1 VTTPP
6 THPTPSPV
14 LALTDFSEAA
24 QAATRRAAL
33 VARAEGRPL
42 LLMHALG
49 AELLAG
55 LRRWMGERSAVEG
68 SLRQAAA
75 QQLDEAAAALAA
87 DTGAPVSTRLLDLGE
102 ADTSTPAALSA
113 AAEAADAACVVVGAR
128 GASPWRR
135 LVLGSTA
142 ERLLR
147 ACHRPL
153 LVVRNPAP
161 GPYRRVLVGVDHSA
175 WCRPALA
182 AARTIAPGAE
192 IVLVAVFE
200 VPFGEKL
207 RFAGVD
213 DAAIAH
219 YRRMAQIE
227 AHQAVETL
235 AAEAALPPGRWRAV
249 VVEGDAARGLIEQ
262 AESLDCDLLVL
273 GKHGRSATEDLLLG
287 SVTQHVLAECR
298 RDVLVSTAR
307 EDTPRA

>member
-1 VTTPP
+1 M
-6 THPTPSPV
+6 HPTPEPTQRPV

-24 QAATRRAAL
+24 QHATARAAL

-55 LRRWMGERSAVEG
+55 LRRWMGEASPAEH

-87 DTGAPVSTRLLDLGE
+87 ATGARVTTRLIDLAE

-113 AAEAADAACVVVGAR
+113 AAEQADAACVVVGAR

-161 GPYRRVLVGVDHSA
+161 APYRRVLVGVDHSA

-182 AARTIAPGAE
+182 AAQAVAPGAE
-192 IVLVAVFE
+192 LVLAAVFE

-219 YRRMAQIE
+219 YRRSAQLE
-227 AHQAVETL
+227 AHRAVETL
-235 AAEAALPPGRWRAV
+235 AAQAGLPAGRWRAAV
-249 VVEGDAARGLIEQ
+249 AEGDAARGLIQQ
-262 AESLDCDLLVL
+262 ADLLDCDLLVL

-307 EDTPRA
+307 EAAARA